1 MHDELFAIV
10 RTIADESVIGRTWT
24 LPDYFDQLAE
34 EVMEL
39 HLSMRGKHKDAPA
52 MEWLEIATI
61 AINAMKLLP
70 STEVFKA
77 WQTWENRHN
86 KDASTQEGETPCN
99 PPL

>member
-10 RTIADESVIGRTWT
+10 RTVADESVIGKTWT

-39 HLSMRGKHKDAPA
+39 HLSIRGKHIDSPA

-61 AINAMKLLP
+61 AINAMRLLP
-70 STEVFKA
+70 EGEVFRA
-77 WQTWENRHN
+77 
-86 KDASTQEGETPCN
+86 
-99 PPL
+99 